1 MKIQTKLNKKEKYLL
16 ACSFGPDSM
25 ALFDYLIKENIY
37 FEIAHVNYHILEQAD
52 NDEKC
57 IRDYARKFNIKVHV
71 LETEMPLDINEE
83 DWARDVRYDYFGE
96 VAITTGIKN
105 VLVAHNQDDVI
116 ETFLLQQERNNIV
129 SYYGLKYKLVR
140 KNYNVIRPLLNYTKD
155 SLLKYC
161 LENDVPYS
169 IDPSNYDTKFK
180 RNFFRHNVV
189 SRLSE
194 AERNEILRDIDLK
207 NHEIARIL
215 LQVDQIAGY
224 EKITID
230 KNFFL
235 KYDEEMFNYILIK
248 MIQNKGFYVPIS
260 KGAASEIY
268 KALKSK
274 NANWKYQLKDDLYL
288 FYEYGNLSIH
298 GKQSEYFYVIDEA
311 DVPGLFT
318 INSNAANFDL
328 VKDKFP
334 LIVKKAN
341 LFDSFKYDG
350 KTLKVNRQFI
360 SWKVPLSIRDIWP
373 GIYDKDL
380 NLLYVPKYQKSV
392 QDNNGLLKFNL
403 KDIYN

>member
-105 VLVAHNQDDVI
+105 VLVAHNEDDVI

-207 NHEIARIL
+207 NHEIAMIL
-215 LQVDQIAGY
+215 LQVDRIAGY

>member
-105 VLVAHNQDDVI
+105 VLVAHNEDDVI

-215 LQVDQIAGY
+215 LQVDRIAGY

-392 QDNNGLLKFNL
+392 QDNNGSLKFNL

>member
-105 VLVAHNQDDVI
+105 VLVAHNEDDVI

-215 LQVDQIAGY
+215 LQVDRIAGY
-224 EKITID
+224 EKNTID

>member
-105 VLVAHNQDDVI
+105 VLVAHNEDDVI

-140 KNYNVIRPLLNYTKD
+140 KKYNVIRPLLNYTKD

-215 LQVDQIAGY
+215 LQVDRIAGY

-230 KNFFL
+230 KKFFL

>member
-105 VLVAHNQDDVI
+105 VLVAHNEDDVI

-392 QDNNGLLKFNL
+392 QDNKGLLKFNL

>member
-207 NHEIARIL
+207 NHEIAMIL
-215 LQVDQIAGY
+215 LQVDRIAGY

-248 MIQNKGFYVPIS
+248 MIQNKGFYVPVS